1 MNFQDL
7 ITLDIITPHSGV
19 LLFGPSGTG
28 KTMLARAIGKD
39 SVGCTFMKIKGTDLL
54 NKYIGGSEKRLNTLF
69 EIAEKLGPCII
80 FLDEIEGIMGT
91 KEADSKLVHL
101 SNMLLDLTSDMAKK
115 KFPYWMHKLPT
126 EN

>member
-1 MNFQDL
+1 
-7 ITLDIITPHSGV
+7 
-19 LLFGPSGTG
+19 
-28 KTMLARAIGKD
+28 
-39 SVGCTFMKIKGTDLL
+39 MKIKGTDLL

-101 SNMLLDLTSDMAKK
+101 SNMLLDLTYDMAKK

>member
-1 MNFQDL
+1 M
-7 ITLDIITPHSGV
+7 
-19 LLFGPSGTG
+19 
-28 KTMLARAIGKD
+28 
-39 SVGCTFMKIKGTDLL
+39 
-54 NKYIGGSEKRLNTLF
+54 NTLF

-115 KFPYWMHKLPT
+115 KISLLDAQTTHRELTLHSYGDFQERFTFLCQMKQREKIWSGCC
-126 EN
+126 